1 MRETGVELMDP
12 VADLAVREIYE
23 RAGMNPARAVGSI
36 RLAVALLGERCIR
49 LAARGELPGR
59 SALVWPGP
67 QPVIHLRRDLTPCQL
82 NHAVAHEL
90 GEWLLHVWRY
100 RGNDAENLA
109 GRIGAALCVP
119 REAFHR
125 AWRDV
130 GDDLTE
136 LSRAFT
142 VSESLMALRIGEC
155 AGYPTALITP
165 RRVLTRGLVWPW
177 PSRDDHWPS
186 LIARAPAAGLLR
198 LRIRDARGRIALRAP
213 VKGGRRGR

>member
-1 MRETGVELMDP
+1 MRETGIELMDP

-23 RAGMNPARAVGSI
+23 RARMNPARAVGSI

-49 LAARGELPGR
+49 LADRGELPGR
-59 SALVWPGP
+59 SALVWAGP
-67 QPVIHLRRDLTPCQL
+67 YPVIHLRRDLSACQL

-100 RGNDAENLA
+100 HGNDAENLA

-119 REAFHR
+119 REAFHP
-125 AWRDV
+125 AWLDL

-165 RRVLTRGLVWPW
+165 RRVLTRGFLWPW
-177 PSRDDHWPS
+177 PSRDDDWPN
-186 LIARAPAAGLLR
+186 LIARAAAAGLLR

-213 VKGGRRGR
+213 ITRRRRER

>member
-1 MRETGVELMDP
+1 MRETGIELIDP
-12 VADLAVREIYE
+12 VADLAVREIYA
-23 RAGMNPARAVGSI
+23 RARMDPARAVGSI

-49 LAARGELPGR
+49 LAPRSELPGR

-67 QPVIHLRRDLTPCQL
+67 HPVIHLRRDLTPCQL

-90 GEWLLHVWRY
+90 GEWLLRVWRY

-125 AWRDV
+125 AWLEV

-177 PSRDDHWPS
+177 PSRVDHWPS

-198 LRIRDARGRIALRAP
+198 LRIRDARGRTALRAP
-213 VKGGRRGR
+213 IKERRRER